1 MSDTKEYPMPKKPI
15 DLDRI
20 RQADERL
27 DRLLEEHPELTKPNP
42 ERQQALEEWRQEHLQ
57 EDKSHDRDTD
67 N

>member
-27 DRLLEEHPELTKPNP
+27 DRLLEEHPELTQPNP
-42 ERQQALEEWRQEHLQ
+42 ERQQALEEWRQEHLPEEEEDGQ
-57 EDKSHDRDTD
+57 EPDR
-67 N
+67 